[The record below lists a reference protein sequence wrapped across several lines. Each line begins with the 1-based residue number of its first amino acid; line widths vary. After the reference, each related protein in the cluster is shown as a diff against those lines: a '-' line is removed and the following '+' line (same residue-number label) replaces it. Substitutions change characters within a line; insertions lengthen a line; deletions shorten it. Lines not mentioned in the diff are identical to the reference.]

1 MAAEF
6 GPGGINEHSRPLD
19 VAWTQLGVRE
29 KGGSNRGPQVDR
41 YIEFAGHDPEAD
53 VPWCAAFVV
62 WCLAQAK
69 HRYMVTAAV
78 AALWRWAQ
86 SMGMVVPL
94 DELAPG
100 DVLVRVKFVGGK
112 SRSHCGFATRSR
124 TGGDVWS
131 IEGNTSKKNDRN
143 GGRVLERKRA
153 ASYWTGAFR
162 PRKQE
167 PVA

>member
-1 MAAEF
+1 LAEYA
-6 GPGGINEHSRPLD
+6 PGGINEHSRPLD
-19 VAWTQLGVRE
+19 VAWTQLGVYE
-29 KGGSNRGPQVDR
+29 QGGSNRGPQVDAF
-41 YIEFAGHDPEAD
+41 IKFAGHDPAGD

-62 WCLAQAK
+62 WSL
-69 HRYMVTAAV
+69 HRAGYRFLVTAAV

-94 DELAPG
+94 EEIQPG

-124 TGGDVWS
+124 TAGDVFS

-143 GGRVLERKRA
+143 GGRVMERKRGP
-153 ASYWTGAFR
+153 SYWTGAFR

-167 PVA
+167 AVA